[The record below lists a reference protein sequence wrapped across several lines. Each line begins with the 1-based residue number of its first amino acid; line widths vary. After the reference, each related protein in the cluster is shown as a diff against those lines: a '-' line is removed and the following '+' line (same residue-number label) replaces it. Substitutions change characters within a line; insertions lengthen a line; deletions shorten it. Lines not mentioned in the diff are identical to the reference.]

1 MVMEIGRL
9 AIKTAG
15 REAGKKCVIV
25 DVIDNNYVLIDGDVR
40 RKRCNTAHL
49 EPLAETIKIEK
60 NASHGVIVSEFK
72 KLGTEI
78 KERTAKEKKE
88 NPKKIRNEKKAVEAK
103 EDKPKKRALFTVGAK
118 KEKKK
123 AESKEEKKEEKAKEE
138 EPKKKA
144 EKRTEAKAEKKEK
157 AVKVKKE

>member
-40 RKRCNTAHL
+40 RKRCNITHL
-49 EPLAETIKIEK
+49 EPLGETIKIEK
-60 NASHGVIVSEFK
+60 NASHDVIVSEFK

-78 KERTAKEKKE
+78 KERTAKEKKDK
-88 NPKKIRNEKKAVEAK
+88 PKKIRAKKTPAKEKKE
-103 EDKPKKRALFTVGAK
+103 EKPKKKALFTVGAK
-118 KEKKK
+118 KEAKK
-123 AESKEEKKEEKAKEE
+123 
-138 EPKKKA
+138 P
-144 EKRTEAKAEKKEK
+144 EAKAEKKEK
-157 AVKVKKE
+157 TPEEKKAVKAKKEKVKKE

>member
-40 RKRCNTAHL
+40 RKRCNITHL
-49 EPLAETIKIEK
+49 EPLGETIKIEK
-60 NASHGVIVSEFK
+60 NASHDVIVSEFK

-78 KERTAKEKKE
+78 KERTAKEKKDK
-88 NPKKIRNEKKAVEAK
+88 PKKIRAKKTPAEEKKE
-103 EDKPKKRALFTVGAK
+103 EKPKKKALFTVGAK
-118 KEKKK
+118 KEAKK
-123 AESKEEKKEEKAKEE
+123 
-138 EPKKKA
+138 P
-144 EKRTEAKAEKKEK
+144 EAKAEKKEK
-157 AVKVKKE
+157 TPEEKKAVKAKKVKKE

>member
-40 RKRCNTAHL
+40 RKRCNITHL
-49 EPLAETIKIEK
+49 EPLGETIKIEK
-60 NASHGVIVSEFK
+60 NASHDVIVSEFK

-78 KERTAKEKKE
+78 KERMAKEKKE
-88 NPKKIRNEKKAVEAK
+88 
-103 EDKPKKRALFTVGAK
+103 KPKKVRAKEKKTSVEDKKEEKPKRKALFTVGAK
-118 KEKKK
+118 KEIKK
-123 AESKEEKKEEKAKEE
+123 
-138 EPKKKA
+138 
-144 EKRTEAKAEKKEK
+144 TEAKAEEKKEK
-157 AVKVKKE
+157 AVK